1 VSGTLANENRK
12 RGRGKGSSCA
22 VASSQVKK
30 VKKHDFS
37 LQLFILRLGFFQD
50 GDVGVG
56 VFPEGEEVLH
66 YPTALSAGTTSTI
79 PSGIHRDPAVVRF
92 QATRKCFNTPNMLE
106 HSLENRETVECIS
119 QFAMLL
125 RVCDRQSP

>member
-37 LQLFILRLGFFQD
+37 LQLFSYSALASFRMGMSGSASFQRAKKSCIIPRPCQPGRHPPYQAEYTAILQLFDFRP
-50 GDVGVG
+50 
-56 VFPEGEEVLH
+56 PEN
-66 YPTALSAGTTSTI
+66 ASI
-79 PSGIHRDPAVVRF
+79 
-92 QATRKCFNTPNMLE
+92 
-106 HSLENRETVECIS
+106 
-119 QFAMLL
+119 
-125 RVCDRQSP
+125 RQIC